1 MTTLY
6 RGGFVYSPIDPF
18 ANAMVVDDA
27 TGTIA
32 WIGGDDAASVHADAV
47 DEVVEL
53 DGALVTPAFVDAHAH
68 TSQTG
73 AQLRGVDLGTA
84 RSAQE
89 ALSRIEDGARRER
102 GRPVYAP
109 GWDQGDWAEGR
120 VHTAA
125 ELDRATYGGVVYSP
139 RVDGHSAVISSAL
152 AAASGARDLP
162 GWEGDG
168 LVTREAHHAAREAFA
183 AAVTPEQRR
192 ADIDRALASA
202 AAAGIGLVQENGGR
216 TLSGTA
222 DFAEVLAAGERGDGP
237 QTMGYWAQ
245 LVADEQEARDVA
257 ALRGARGLA
266 GDLNIDGSVGSRTA
280 HLRAPYTDAPGHT
293 GNAYL
298 SVEQVRDHVAACSL
312 AGLQAGFHV
321 IGDAGVDTAIAGFE
335 AAAELVGADAVVRG
349 RHRLE
354 HLEMV
359 SADGIARLVKLGVAA
374 SAQPA
379 FDAFWGGDDGMYAAR
394 LGADRVFGRGGGDVG
409 PMNPFASMM
418 AAGMTVAFGSDSPV
432 TPFDPWGA
440 VAACVNHHDESQ
452 RVSARSAFLAHTRGG
467 WRAAGIDDRGYLDLG
482 LPATFAVWQVGDLVV
497 QAPDDRIQTWSTDPR
512 SGTPGLPDLSPG
524 APKPVTLRTVV
535 RGRTVFDSGALTTG

>member
-1 MTTLY
+1 MSTLY
-6 RGGFVYSPIDPF
+6 RGGFVYTPNDPF
-18 ANAMVVDDA
+18 ANAIVVDDA

-32 WIGGDDAASVHADAV
+32 WIGGDDAAAVHVDAV

-73 AQLRGVDLGTA
+73 AGLRGVDLGPTQ
-84 RSAQE
+84 SVVQ
-89 ALSRIEDGARRER
+89 ALSRIEDAARTTQ

-109 GWDQGDWAEGR
+109 GWDQGGWAER
-120 VHTAA
+120 RPHTGA

-168 LVTREAHHAAREAFA
+168 LVTKDAHHAAREAFNG
-183 AAVTPEQRR
+183 AVTPAQRQ
-192 ADIDRALASA
+192 ADIDLALRAA

-216 TLSGTA
+216 TLSGTD

-237 QTMGYWAQ
+237 QTIGYWAQ
-245 LVADEQEARDVA
+245 LVADEAEARDVA
-257 ALRGARGLA
+257 TLRGARGLA

-280 HLRAPYTDAPGHT
+280 HLRADYTDAPGHT

-298 SVEQVRDHVAACSL
+298 TVEQVRDHVVACSL
-312 AGLQAGFHV
+312 AGVQAGFHV

-335 AAAELVGADAVVRG
+335 AASALVGAPVVTRA

-354 HLEMV
+354 HLEMISRDGIERLVRLGV
-359 SADGIARLVKLGVAA
+359 SASV
-374 SAQPA
+374 QPA
-379 FDAFWGGDDGMYAAR
+379 FDAFWGGEQGMYAAR
-394 LGADRVFGRGGGDVG
+394 LGPDRVHGRQGGDCA

-418 AAGMTVAFGSDSPV
+418 AAGMIVALGSDSPV
-432 TPFDPWGA
+432 TPFAPWEA
-440 VAACVNHHDESQ
+440 VRAAVFHHDTDQ
-452 RVSARSAFLAHTRGG
+452 RISARSAFLAHTRGG
-467 WRAAGIDDRGYLDLG
+467 WRAAGFDDRGYLDLG
-482 LPATFAVWQVGDLVV
+482 LPATFAVWEVGDLVV

-524 APKPVTLRTVV
+524 SPTPACQRTVV
-535 RGRTVFDSGALTTG
+535 RGRTVFDSGSLTA

>member
-6 RGGFVYSPIDPF
+6 RGGFVYTPIDPF

-32 WIGGDDAASVHADAV
+32 WIGGDDAAAVHVDAV

-73 AQLRGVDLGTA
+73 AGLRGVDLGTTQ
-84 RSAQE
+84 SVVQ
-89 ALSRIEDGARRER
+89 ALSRIEDAARANQ

-109 GWDQGDWAEGR
+109 NWDQGDWAER
-120 VHTAA
+120 RPHTGA

-168 LVTREAHHAAREAFA
+168 LVTKDAHHAAREAFNG
-183 AAVTPEQRR
+183 AVTPAQRR
-192 ADIDRALASA
+192 ADIDLALQAA
-202 AAAGIGLVQENGGR
+202 AAAGIGLLHENGGR
-216 TLSGTA
+216 TLSGTD

-237 QTMGYWAQ
+237 QTIGYWAQ
-245 LVADEQEARDVA
+245 LVADEAQARDVA
-257 ALRGARGLA
+257 TLRGARGLA

-280 HLRAPYTDAPGHT
+280 HLRADYSDASGHA

-298 SVEQVRDHVAACSL
+298 TVEQVRDHVAACSL
-312 AGLQAGFHV
+312 AGVQAGFHV
-321 IGDAGVDTAIAGFE
+321 IGDAGVDTAIEGFE
-335 AAAELVGADAVVRG
+335 AAAALVRAPVVTRT

-354 HLEMV
+354 HLEMI
-359 SADGIARLVKLGVAA
+359 SRDGIERLVRLGVTA
-374 SAQPA
+374 SVQPA
-379 FDAFWGGDDGMYAAR
+379 FDAFWGGDQGMYAAR
-394 LGADRVFGRGGGDVG
+394 LGADRVHGRRGGDCA
-409 PMNPFASMM
+409 PMNAFAEMM
-418 AAGMTVAFGSDSPV
+418 AAGMIVALGSDSPV
-432 TPFDPWGA
+432 TPFAPWEA
-440 VAACVNHHDESQ
+440 VRACVNHHDESQ

-467 WRAAGIDDRGYLDLG
+467 WRAAGYDDRGYLDLG
-482 LPATFAVWQVGDLVV
+482 LPASFAVWEVGDLVV

-524 APKPVTLRTVV
+524 SPSPTCQRTVV
-535 RGRTVFDSGALTTG
+535 RGRTVFDSGALAS

>member
-1 MTTLY
+1 MSTLY

-32 WIGGDDAASVHADAV
+32 WIGGDDAAAVHVDGV

-68 TSQTG
+68 LSQTG
-73 AQLRGVDLGTA
+73 AQLRGVDLGTV
-84 RSAQE
+84 RSVAE
-89 ALSRIEDGARRER
+89 ALSRVEDAARAHR

-109 GWDQGDWAEGR
+109 GWDQGGWAEGR
-120 VHTAA
+120 PHTGA
-125 ELDRATYGGVVYSP
+125 ELDRAAYGGVVYSP

-152 AAASGARDLP
+152 AAASGARELP

-168 LVTREAHHAAREAFA
+168 LVTRDAHHAAREAFN
-183 AAVTPEQRR
+183 AAVTPAQRQS
-192 ADIDRALASA
+192 DIDLALASA
-202 AAAGIGLVQENGGR
+202 AAAGIGLVHENGGR
-216 TLSGTA
+216 TLSGVD

-237 QTMGYWAQ
+237 QTIGYWAQ
-245 LVADEQEARDVA
+245 LVSDEQEARDVT

-266 GDLNIDGSVGSRTA
+266 GDLNIDGSIGSRTA
-280 HLRAPYTDAPGHT
+280 HLRAAYSDAADHR

-312 AGLQAGFHV
+312 AGVQAGFHV
-321 IGDAGVDTAIAGFE
+321 IGDAGVDTAVAGFE
-335 AAAELVGADAVVRG
+335 AAAELVGASLVSRA

-354 HLEMV
+354 HLEMI
-359 SADGIARLVKLGVAA
+359 SRDGIERLVRLGVAA
-374 SAQPA
+374 SVQPA
-379 FDAFWGGDDGMYAAR
+379 FDGFWGGGGGMYAAR
-394 LGADRVFGRGGGDVG
+394 LGADRVHGLAGEDAG

-432 TPFDPWGA
+432 TPFAPWEA
-440 VAACVNHHDESQ
+440 VRAAAFHHDDGQ

-467 WRAAGIDDRGYLDLG
+467 WRAAGFDDRGYLDLG
-482 LPATFAVWQVGDLVV
+482 LPATFAVWEVGDLVV

-512 SGTPGLPDLSPG
+512 SGTPGLPDLSAGVP
-524 APKPVTLRTVV
+524 APVCLRTAV
-535 RGRTVFDSGALTTG
+535 RGRTVFDAGALTG